1 MNSWNELCYL
11 LWTGKLNNI
20 LEQKHFKQCTE
31 IKMLYLANAK
41 QFGFVRKQFN
51 LFWYPRMKQSA
62 IIMTPYWYSTC
73 LFDLYITYGFFK
85 NHFQNEI
92 IKSWMLGSGK
102 IIPKKK
108 SKKIASLQIR
118 LFVYNCVWCD
128 WIMSV
133 NWLSAT
139 MLSISDT
146 LQ

>member
-1 MNSWNELCYL
+1 MKLFVSSLPCLKNCSYEDHAVAYRINWETKPWYSGNEGILQVNQQDRVLMNSWNELCYL

-73 LFDLYITYGFFK
+73 LFDLYITYGF
-85 NHFQNEI
+85 
-92 IKSWMLGSGK
+92 LK
-102 IIPKKK
+102 IIFRMK
-108 SKKIASLQIR
+108 S
-118 LFVYNCVWCD
+118 
-128 WIMSV
+128 
-133 NWLSAT
+133 
-139 MLSISDT
+139 
-146 LQ
+146 

>member
-1 MNSWNELCYL
+1 MQVNQQDRVLMNSWNELCYL

-51 LFWYPRMKQSA
+51 LFWYQRMKQSA

-108 SKKIASLQIR
+108 IKKSPV
-118 LFVYNCVWCD
+118 FKSDY
-128 WIMSV
+128 
-133 NWLSAT
+133 
-139 MLSISDT
+139 LSIIVCDAIE
-146 LQ
+146 